1 MKILVVEDEP
11 VSREVLRRI
20 LAARP
25 GFHVTLAENGQEAWA
40 LLDDPSRYFDAVFL
54 DIVMPD
60 PDGLEI
66 LSRIRSSP
74 LHRGLQVIM
83 CTSSND
89 RSTVIKA
96 VQLGAQHYMVKPAT
110 EASVMAKL
118 RLIQPNIPEQAVQP
132 A

>member
-11 VSREVLRRI
+11 VSREVLRTI
-20 LAARP
+20 LAANP
-25 GFHVTLAENGQEAWA
+25 GFHVTLADNGQDAWA
-40 LLDDPSRYFDAVFL
+40 LLDDPSRYFDVVFL

-96 VQLGAQHYMVKPAT
+96 IQLGAQHYMVKPAT
-110 EASVMAKL
+110 EAGVMGKL
-118 RLIQPNIPEQAVQP
+118 RLIQPSLPEPAIQP